1 MLKWFFKLLFKW
13 HGWKIDIN
21 LPEIG
26 KQSVFLA
33 APHTSNW
40 DFVYT
45 IACFEYLKIPV
56 RFTIKKEWLKWPFK
70 RLMYSFGAIAID
82 RSPKVPGEK
91 RLSTVQAMVNL
102 YKEHEHLA
110 ITVTP
115 EGTRNLRTQWKT
127 GFYYVAKEA
136 NVPIALAYLD
146 YKNKIAGVG
155 KVIWPSDDMEKD
167 MKEIMEFYNIPSRAK
182 FPEKFSVD
190 IHYL

>member
-1 MLKWFFKLLFKW
+1 
-13 HGWKIDIN
+13 

-70 RLMYSFGAIAID
+70 KLMYSFGAIAID
-82 RSPKVPGEK
+82 RSPKVPGEE

-102 YKEHEHLA
+102 YKEHENLA

-115 EGTRNLRTQWKT
+115 EGTQRKADTMENRILLCSQEKPTCRLRWH
-127 GFYYVAKEA
+127 
-136 NVPIALAYLD
+136 I
-146 YKNKIAGVG
+146 
-155 KVIWPSDDMEKD
+155 
-167 MKEIMEFYNIPSRAK
+167 
-182 FPEKFSVD
+182 
-190 IHYL
+190 

>member
-13 HGWKIDIN
+13 HGWKIDVN

-70 RLMYSFGAIAID
+70 KLMYSFGAIAID
-82 RSPKVPGEK
+82 RSPKVPGEE

-102 YKEHEHLA
+102 YKEHEYLA

-115 EGTRNLRTQWKT
+115 EGTRGKRTQWKT

-167 MKEIMEFYNIPSRAK
+167 MKEIMEFYNVPSRAK

-190 IHYL
+190 VSYL